1 MGMLR
6 VVWSGGWMIAGL
18 VLVLLSVTGSAAG
31 DPALEARTV
40 VVEGGGSYIDVEAS
54 ALAPMLPRKD
64 FTLINVHVPYEGEI
78 RGTDLSV
85 PFDRVGD
92 HLDRLPPDRSAK
104 LVVYCRSGRMST
116 IAAREL
122 VARGYTNVWHLAG
135 GMIAW
140 ARAGHPI
147 VGASR

>member
-1 MGMLR
+1 MGTLR
-6 VVWSGGWMIAGL
+6 VAGGGGWMIAGL
-18 VLVLLSVTGSAAG
+18 VLVLLSVAGSAAG
-31 DPALEARTV
+31 DPALATRTV
-40 VVEGGGSYIDVEAS
+40 VVEGGGRYIDVEAP
-54 ALAPMLPRKD
+54 ALARMLTRKD
-64 FTLINVHVPYEGEI
+64 FTLINVHVPYEGDI

-92 HLDRLPPDRSAK
+92 QLDRLPPDRSAK

-140 ARAGHPI
+140 ARAGYPI

>member
-1 MGMLR
+1 MRALRML
-6 VVWSGGWMIAGL
+6 WGGGCLITGIL
-18 VLVLLSVTGSAAG
+18 FLLFVAGSAAG
-31 DPALEARTV
+31 DPALEARAV
-40 VVEGGGSYIDVEAS
+40 VVDGGGSYMEVEAP
-54 ALAPMLPRKD
+54 ALARMLAQEDLP
-64 FTLINVHVPYEGEI
+64 LINVHVPYEGEI
-78 RGTDLSV
+78 EGTDVVL
-85 PFDRVGD
+85 PFDRVSD
-92 HLDRLPPDRSAK
+92 HLDRLPSDRSAK

-140 ARAGHPI
+140 ARAGYAI

>member
-1 MGMLR
+1 MGTLHAA
-6 VVWSGGWMIAGL
+6 WGGGWMIAGL
-18 VLVLLSVTGSAAG
+18 VLVLLSVPGSAAG
-31 DPALEARTV
+31 DPTLETRTV
-40 VVEGGGSYIDVEAS
+40 VVEGGGSYIDVKAP
-54 ALAPMLPRKD
+54 ALARMLAQKD
-64 FTLINVHVPYEGEI
+64 FTLINVHLPYEGDI

-85 PFDRVGD
+85 PFDRVRD

-140 ARAGHPI
+140 ARAGYPI
-147 VGASR
+147 VGAGH